1 MTISI
6 REQIL
11 QSLATTLASLPGVG
25 GRVYRS
31 RVAAFSRDEAPAL
44 VIEAGQCTPTPA
56 NQCRLSWALDLI
68 VSSYAR
74 GTIPD
79 TKADATLTAAHA
91 LIMADRTVGGLAFD
105 LLPAQQ
111 TTDLERADADA
122 CWLTAVYRI
131 QFQTRIDDLTAQ

>member
-1 MTISI
+1 MTLSI

-11 QSLATTLASLPGVG
+11 QSLATTLASLSGVG
-25 GRVYRS
+25 GRIYRS

-44 VIEAGQCTPTPA
+44 VIEAGQCNPTPA
-56 NQCRLSWALDLI
+56 NQCRLSWVLDLI

-79 TKADATLTAAHA
+79 TQADAVLTAAHA

-111 TTDLERADADA
+111 TTDLERADADG